1 MYGEGRGMCVLMG
14 WSEECIDMYMCVCVC
29 VFRLGRYER

>member
-1 MYGEGRGMCVLMG
+1 MFGEGRGMCVLMG
-14 WSEECIDMYMCVCVC
+14 RSEECRYRYVHVC